1 MNRKDLIIKIAG
13 EAGVTK
19 KAANLALNAVIDGIT
34 LALEKG
40 DKVSLVGF
48 GTFKVNKR
56 NARTGVNPQTKA
68 CMQIPARKVP
78 VFKSSR
84 MFMKAVND
92 ESSDTKTDRPGPRK
106 LKDAIK

>member
-1 MNRKDLIIKIAG
+1 MNRQDLIAKIAKD
-13 EAGVTK
+13 ADVTK
-19 KAANLALNAVIDGIT
+19 KAANSALNAVIDGIT

-68 CMQIPARKVP
+68 KIEIPARKVP
-78 VFKSSR
+78 VFKAG
-84 MFMKAVND
+84 K
-92 ESSDTKTDRPGPRK
+92 K
-106 LKDAIK
+106 LKEAVK

>member
-1 MNRKDLIIKIAG
+1 MNRQDLIIKIAG

-68 CMQIPARKVP
+68 KIQIPARKVP
-78 VFKSSR
+78 VFKAG
-84 MFMKAVND
+84 K
-92 ESSDTKTDRPGPRK
+92 K
-106 LKDAIK
+106 LKDAVK

>member
-1 MNRKDLIIKIAG
+1 MNRQDLIIKIAEG
-13 EAGVTK
+13 AGVTK

-68 CMQIPARKVP
+68 KIQIPARKVP
-78 VFKSSR
+78 VFKAG
-84 MFMKAVND
+84 K
-92 ESSDTKTDRPGPRK
+92 K
-106 LKDAIK
+106 LKEAVK

>member
-1 MNRKDLIIKIAG
+1 MNRQDLIAKIAK
-13 EAGVTK
+13 EADVTK
-19 KAANLALNAVIDGIT
+19 KAANCALNAVIDGIT

-68 CMQIPARKVP
+68 KIQIPARKVP
-78 VFKSSR
+78 VFKAG
-84 MFMKAVND
+84 K
-92 ESSDTKTDRPGPRK
+92 K
-106 LKDAIK
+106 LKEAVK